1 MVASNSTDLYEV
13 LGVER
18 GATPEQIKSAYRKA
32 ALKWHPDRNPEKKEE
47 AEHNFRAASEAY
59 AVLSDE
65 QKRSM
70 YDRYGMA
77 GLGNRGF
84 DTGFNSTIF
93 EEFQDILGD
102 LFGFDEV
109 LGGGRRR
116 GGRGAGRGQRGAD
129 LRYDMSLSFE
139 EAAAGVTSKIQL
151 ARHELCEACK
161 GTGGKPGTGSTSCP
175 TGGGG
180 VTSKIQLARHELCE
194 ACKGTG
200 AKPGTGMTTCH
211 TCGGRG
217 QMAYSQGFFSITRTC
232 PACQG
237 AGQTIKD
244 ACISCRGLGRIERE
258 RTLEVGVPAGVDS
271 GTRLRMT
278 GQGEPGTNGGASGD
292 LYIFL
297 EVKEHNFFERRGS
310 DLICEIPIS
319 FSQAALGD
327 KIRVATLKGDEE
339 LEIPEGTQS
348 GQIFRKKG
356 KGLPNPHGGRGDLY
370 ISIRVVIPAKVSR
383 EQRRMV
389 GQLGQTLKVEN
400 KPAERNSTFFDKVKD
415 IFG

>member
-1 MVASNSTDLYEV
+1 MAASNGNDFYEV

-65 QKRSM
+65 QKRSI
-70 YDRYGMA
+70 YDRYGAA

-84 DTGFNSTIF
+84 DSGINSTIF

-116 GGRGAGRGQRGAD
+116 GGRGGARGQRGAD

-139 EAAAGVTSKIQL
+139 EAAAGVTSKITL
-151 ARHELCEACK
+151 
-161 GTGGKPGTGSTSCP
+161 T
-175 TGGGG
+175 
-180 VTSKIQLARHELCE
+180 RHELCE

-200 AKPGTGMTTCH
+200 AKPGTGMSTCV
-211 TCGGRG
+211 TCAGRG
-217 QMAYSQGFFSITRTC
+217 QMSYSQGFFSITRTC

-244 ACISCRGLGRIERE
+244 ACASCRGVGRIERE

-278 GQGEPGTNGGASGD
+278 GQGEPGTNGGGNGD

-297 EVKEHNFFERRGS
+297 GSEGACVFRAARVGS
-310 DLICEIPIS
+310 DL
-319 FSQAALGD
+319 
-327 KIRVATLKGDEE
+327 
-339 LEIPEGTQS
+339 
-348 GQIFRKKG
+348 
-356 KGLPNPHGGRGDLY
+356 
-370 ISIRVVIPAKVSR
+370 
-383 EQRRMV
+383 
-389 GQLGQTLKVEN
+389 
-400 KPAERNSTFFDKVKD
+400 RNSD
-415 IFG
+415 

>member
-1 MVASNSTDLYEV
+1 MVANNSTDLYEV

-116 GGRGAGRGQRGAD
+116 GGRGGGRGQRGAD

-139 EAAAGVTSKIQL
+139 EAAAGVTTTIQL
-151 ARHELCEACK
+151 
-161 GTGGKPGTGSTSCP
+161 S
-175 TGGGG
+175 
-180 VTSKIQLARHELCE
+180 RHELCE

-200 AKPGTGMTTCH
+200 AKPGTGTTTCR

-237 AGQTIKD
+237 AGQVIKD
-244 ACISCRGLGRIERE
+244 ACTGCRGQGRVERE

-278 GQGEPGTNGGASGD
+278 GQGEPGTNGGPAGD

-297 EVKEHNFFERRGS
+297 EVKEHAFFERRGA
-310 DLICEIPIS
+310 DLYCTIPVS
-319 FSQAALGD
+319 VTQAALGAT
-327 KIRVATLKGDEE
+327 IRVPTLQGEE
-339 LEIPEGTQS
+339 DLEIPDGTQS
-348 GQIFRKKG
+348 GQMFRKRSKG
-356 KGLPNPHGGRGDLY
+356 MPNPNGGRGDLY
-370 ISIRVVIPAKVSR
+370 ISIRVVIPAKTSR
-383 EQRRMV
+383 EQRRLLEK
-389 GQLGQTLKVEN
+389 LGRL
-400 KPAERNSTFFDKVKD
+400 S
-415 IFG
+415 